1 LQQGLPDEDN
11 AGKTDSVLHETAGE
25 VCQMA
30 EILPVSVLTGF
41 LGAGKTTLLNAL
53 LKDPALANAAVII
66 NEFGEIGLDHLLVET
81 ADDNV
86 FEMSSGCLCCTIRG
100 DLVDTLQDLATR
112 RASGEIKAFDRV
124 IIETT
129 GLADPAPVLQTL
141 MSHPGLLQCYRLE
154 NVVTV
159 VDSVNGFSTLDA
171 HEEAVRQVAV
181 ADRVVLTKTDLLTG
195 VEGEDML
202 HAIIGRVRK
211 LAPAAR
217 ILSTHRGEAT
227 AARLFD
233 LESQA
238 ADREERVRRWMS
250 ADAFDGN
257 RRASRGKQSRQ
268 HQHDHAH
275 AHHGHDEHDHHHDV
289 NRHDEHI
296 SSFCVSTPHAI
307 GRMQLELFMELLQ
320 SYHGP
325 NLLRMKGIVK
335 MDDDPSRPMVLHG
348 VQHVMHPPERL
359 SRWPDG
365 DETTRLV
372 FITRDIER
380 AELEN
385 LLKAFTDP
393 VTGGAEAFSDD
404 TLSLRRGG

>member
-1 LQQGLPDEDN
+1 MSQP
-11 AGKTDSVLHETAGE
+11 
-25 VCQMA
+25 
-30 EILPVSVLTGF
+30 LPVSVLTGF

-81 ADDNV
+81 ADGNV

-100 DLVDTLQDLATR
+100 DLVDTLEDLAVR
-112 RASGEIKAFDRV
+112 REAGSIKAFDRV

-141 MSHPGLLQCYRLE
+141 LGHPGLLARYRLE

-159 VDSVNGFSTLDA
+159 VDSVNGLSTLDA
-171 HEEAVRQVAV
+171 HREAVSQVAV
-181 ADRVVLTKTDLLTG
+181 ADRVVLTKTDLLHG
-195 VEGEDML
+195 IEGEDML
-202 HAIIGRVRK
+202 HAIIARVRK

-227 AARLFD
+227 AERLFD
-233 LESQA
+233 INGAE
-238 ADREERVRRWMS
+238 DRPERVKRWLA
-250 ADAFDGN
+250 ADAFDAPLRAGRRRS
-257 RRASRGKQSRQ
+257 RRAGAAGGEGKAGA
-268 HQHDHAH
+268 HEADPGHDDHH
-275 AHHGHDEHDHHHDV
+275 HHGHDHDHAHDV
-289 NRHDEHI
+289 NRHDDHI
-296 SSFCVSTPHAI
+296 SSFSVATDHAI
-307 GRMQLELFMELLQ
+307 GRMQLELFLELLQ

-335 MDDDPSRPMVLHG
+335 MQDDPDRPMVLHG
-348 VQHVMHPPERL
+348 VQHVLHPPVRL
-359 SRWPDG
+359 ERWPDE
-365 DETTRLV
+365 DHRTRLV

-393 VTGGAEAFSDD
+393 VTGGPEAYTDD

>member
-1 LQQGLPDEDN
+1 MLQP
-11 AGKTDSVLHETAGE
+11 
-25 VCQMA
+25 
-30 EILPVSVLTGF
+30 LPVSVLTGF
-41 LGAGKTTLLNAL
+41 LGAGKTTLLNVL

-81 ADDNV
+81 ADGNV

-100 DLVDTLQDLATR
+100 DLVDTLEDLAAR
-112 RASGEIKAFDRV
+112 RDAGSIKAFDRV

-141 MSHPGLLQCYRLE
+141 MGHPGLLARYRLE

-159 VDSVNGFSTLDA
+159 VDSVNGLSTLDS
-171 HEEAVRQVAV
+171 HKEAVNQVAV
-181 ADRVVLTKTDLLTG
+181 ADRVVLTKTDLLHG
-195 VEGEDML
+195 VKGEDML
-202 HAIIGRVRK
+202 HAIIARVRK

-233 LESQA
+233 LDGVE
-238 ADREERVRRWMS
+238 DRPELIRRWLA
-250 ADAFDGN
+250 ADAFDAPLRAGRRRS
-257 RRASRGKQSRQ
+257 RRAIAAAEQAD
-268 HQHDHAH
+268 HAATHEHAHDH
-275 AHHGHDEHDHHHDV
+275 HHGHDHAHDV
-289 NRHDEHI
+289 NRHDDHI
-296 SSFCVSTPHAI
+296 SSFSIATDHAI
-307 GRMQLELFMELLQ
+307 GRMQLELFLELLQ

-335 MDDDPSRPMVLHG
+335 MQDDPDRPMVLHG
-348 VQHVMHPPERL
+348 VQHVLHPPVRL
-359 SRWPDG
+359 DRWPDN
-365 DETTRLV
+365 DHRTRLV

-380 AELEN
+380 AELDN

-393 VTGGAEAFSDD
+393 VTGGAEAYTDD
-404 TLSLRRGG
+404 TLSLRRGD